1 MKCRAER
8 VEMWITLEDKLYSID
23 YQWNIEQRELSCG
36 LLTDTVN
43 CIVCRLEIKYQAETV
58 DMWISKDIH
67 IVDYSRAVRVEI
79 LTE

>member
-1 MKCRAER
+1 M
-8 VEMWITLEDKLYSID
+8 
-23 YQWNIEQRELSCG
+23 SCG

-43 CIVCRLEIKYQAETV
+43 GIVCRLEIKYQAETV

-67 IVDYSRAVRVEI
+67 IDIVDYSRAVRVEI

>member
-1 MKCRAER
+1 M
-8 VEMWITLEDKLYSID
+8 
-23 YQWNIEQRELSCG
+23 SCG

-79 LTE
+79 LRE